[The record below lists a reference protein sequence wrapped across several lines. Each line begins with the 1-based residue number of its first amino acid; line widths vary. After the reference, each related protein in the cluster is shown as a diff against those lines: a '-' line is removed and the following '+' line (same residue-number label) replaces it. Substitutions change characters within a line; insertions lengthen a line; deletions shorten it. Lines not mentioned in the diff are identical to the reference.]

1 MAKYPTNQTLGSQR
15 NGLNHVGMN
24 LGDFDRVNGPTRNT
38 NYPSYSDALLNWYQV
53 KNVKSVRLMFTWEA
67 VQSVLGGP
75 IPVAGPGYATYWL
88 DLTSTLTRLLARDIY
103 VILSPWQFNTAS
115 GDTDIVYDDAA
126 FTSAHFA
133 DFWSKFATAING
145 VAGPDHRVAFDLIN
159 EPHTH
164 PESGNKPGDIGI
176 SVADWFTCAQAAI
189 NAIRAAGATNT
200 IFIPGMAYAAA
211 SSFTTNGSSTEWLK
225 LTDPQKN
232 IAVTPHH
239 YSGLGSTAPTVLR
252 DNCLALVDWARA
264 NG

>member
-1 MAKYPTNQTLGSQR
+1 KFVIALY
-15 NGLNHVGMN
+15 GM
-24 LGDFDRVNGPTRNT
+24 
-38 NYPSYSDALLNWYQV
+38 
-53 KNVKSVRLMFTWEA
+53 
-67 VQSVLGGP
+67 
-75 IPVAGPGYATYWL
+75 AGPG
-88 DLTSTLTRLLARDIY
+88 
-103 VILSPWQFNTAS
+103 
-115 GDTDIVYDDAA
+115 
-126 FTSAHFA
+126 
-133 DFWSKFATAING
+133 
-145 VAGPDHRVAFDLIN
+145 HRVVFDLIN

-232 IAVTPHH
+232 IAVTAHH

-264 NG
+264 NGVKANIGEIAVDAGPNGRPVHGSTFAAAQAQWDNWNGFCVANNDVLVGWNWWANSAAGWWNQGDSQDPDGFH